1 MNTYETLLVTL
12 EERVLTVTLNRPEKL
27 NAWTYQMGAE
37 LRQAIQGANA
47 DDGVDAMVITGA
59 GRAFCA
65 GADISMV
72 FDAQSKSTPAH
83 KSDAETHDW
92 VALVRRSKP
101 MVAAINGVAIG
112 VGLSQLLPMDY
123 LMCAE

>member
-47 DDGVDAMVITGA
+47 DDGVDA
-59 GRAFCA
+59 
-65 GADISMV
+65 
-72 FDAQSKSTPAH
+72 Q
-83 KSDAETHDW
+83 
-92 VALVRRSKP
+92 LRR
-101 MVAAINGVAIG
+101 
-112 VGLSQLLPMDY
+112 
-123 LMCAE
+123 